1 MTDGFFELAI
11 VILFS
16 AIFGIA
22 AKLLK
27 QPVILAYLATGAL
40 IGYFGFFNLADKE
53 TFRIFSDLG
62 IMFLLFLVGL
72 EINYSSLRLVGKTA
86 LIVGLGQVVFTF
98 AIGYFIALALN
109 FNSLQSAYIAIAL
122 TFSST
127 IIVVKLLSDKK
138 DLHSLYGR
146 ISVGTMLIQ
155 DFVAI
160 FLLIFLAGSGS
171 GNAFFLQKALFTVI
185 SGVFLFAVM
194 LWLGRKIIPPIL
206 DKIAASSELLFL
218 LSLAWLFAVSVVV
231 SKMGFSIEIGG
242 LLAGLSLANSSE
254 NFQIAAK
261 IKTLRDF
268 FILIFFVILGASFIF
283 SNFSGI
289 AIPILLF
296 SIFVLIGNPLIVLII
311 MGIMGFR
318 KRTSF
323 LVGVTVAQISEFSL
337 ILAVLGLKLGHIT
350 EEIAALI
357 TAVGII
363 TITTSTYLII
373 YADHIFK
380 RVSRLLS
387 IFERKE
393 TKEELLFSGKELER
407 PIIMIGYGRTGESI
421 ALNLEKKNLLVLDSD
436 PEVINQLKK
445 EGIDYV
451 FGDMKDSEIFE
462 RINLEK
468 ANVVISTSPDFEDNL
483 ELLRNLNVL
492 EKKPKTILRAE
503 TEQEARLLYAK
514 DADYVLLPNFT
525 AGQYLG
531 KNISVDPK
539 MKILNQLRKK
549 DLFLIKRL
557 KSKTNNNKMRYV

>member
-1 MTDGFFELAI
+1 MTDGLFELAI

-16 AIFGIA
+16 AIFGIV

-86 LIVGLGQVVFTF
+86 LIVGLGQVIFTF

-109 FNSLQSAYIAIAL
+109 FNSLHSAYIAIAL

-160 FLLIFLAGSGS
+160 FLLIFLAGSNSGS
-171 GNAFFLQKALFTVI
+171 DFLIKKAVLTVAM
-185 SGVFLFAVM
+185 GVFLFAAM
-194 LWLGRKIIPPIL
+194 LWLGRKIIPLIL

-218 LSLAWLFAVSVVV
+218 LSLAWLFAVSVVM
-231 SKMGFSIEIGG
+231 SKIGFSIEIGG

-254 NFQIAAK
+254 NFQIAAR

-268 FILIFFVILGASFIF
+268 FILIFFAILGASFVF
-283 SNFSGI
+283 SNFNSV

-296 SIFVLIGNPLIVLII
+296 SIFVLVGNPLIVLII

-337 ILAVLGLKLGHIT
+337 ILAVLGLKLGHIS
-350 EEIAALI
+350 EEIVALI

-373 YADHIFK
+373 YADSIFK
-380 RVSRLLS
+380 RVSWLLS
-387 IFERKE
+387 IFERGK
-393 TKEELLFSGKELER
+393 TKEEQLFSDKNFEK
-407 PIIMIGYGRTGESI
+407 PIIMMGYGRTGESI
-421 ALNLEKKNLLVLDSD
+421 ALNLDKKNLLVLDSD
-436 PEVINQLKK
+436 PEVINQLKR
-445 EGIDYV
+445 EGIDYI
-451 FGDMKDSEIFE
+451 FGDMRDSEIFE
-462 RINLEK
+462 KMNLEK
-468 ANVVISTSPDFEDNL
+468 VNVIISTLPNFEDNL
-483 ELLRNLNVL
+483 ALLHDLGAL

-514 DADYVLLPNFT
+514 GADYVLLPNFT

-539 MKILNQLRKK
+539 MKILEQLRKK

-557 KSKTNNNKMRYV
+557 KSKTNNIK

>member
-1 MTDGFFELAI
+1 MTGGLFELAI

-16 AIFGIA
+16 AIFGVA

-98 AIGYFIALALN
+98 AIGYLIALALN
-109 FNSLQSAYIAIAL
+109 FNSLSSAYIAIAL

-160 FLLIFLAGSGS
+160 FILIFLAGSNS
-171 GNAFFLQKALFTVI
+171 GNAFFLQKAVFTVV
-185 SGVFLFAVM
+185 SGVFLFAAM
-194 LWLGRKIIPPIL
+194 LWLGRKIIPLIL

-218 LSLAWLFAVSVVV
+218 LSLAWLFAVSVVM
-231 SKMGFSIEIGG
+231 SKIGFSIEIGG

-268 FILIFFVILGASFIF
+268 FILIFFVILGASFVF
-283 SNFSGI
+283 SNFSSI
-289 AIPILLF
+289 TIPILFF
-296 SIFVLIGNPLIVLII
+296 SIFVLVGNPLIVLII

-337 ILAVLGLKLGHIT
+337 ILAALGLKLGHIS
-350 EEIAALI
+350 EETVTLI

-373 YADHIFK
+373 YADSIFK
-380 RVSRLLS
+380 RLSRLLS
-387 IFERKE
+387 IFERGI
-393 TKEELLFSGKELER
+393 TKEELLFSDKELEK

-421 ALNLEKKNLLVLDSD
+421 ASNLEKKNLLVLDSD
-436 PEVINQLKK
+436 PEVINQLKE

-462 RINLEK
+462 RMNLKK
-468 ANVVISTSPDFEDNL
+468 AAVVISTSPDFEDNL
-483 ELLRNLNVL
+483 ELLRNLNAL

-503 TEQEARLLYAK
+503 TEQEARLLYAQN
-514 DADYVLLPNFT
+514 ADYVLLPNFT

-549 DLFLIKRL
+549 DLFLMKRIKSNPPTGEQ
-557 KSKTNNNKMRYV
+557 KSK

>member
-1 MTDGFFELAI
+1 MTDGLFELAI

-16 AIFGIA
+16 AIFGVA

-40 IGYFGFFNLADKE
+40 IGYFGFFNLTDKE

-86 LIVGLGQVVFTF
+86 LIVGLGQVIFTF

-109 FNSLQSAYIAIAL
+109 FNNLQSAYIAIAL

-160 FLLIFLAGSGS
+160 FLLIFLAGSDSGS
-171 GNAFFLQKALFTVI
+171 DFLIKKALLTVI
-185 SGVFLFAVM
+185 LGVFLFAAM
-194 LWLGRKIIPPIL
+194 LWLGRKIIPLIL
-206 DKIAASSELLFL
+206 DKIAVSSELLFL
-218 LSLAWLFAVSVVV
+218 LSLAWLFAISVLMN
-231 SKMGFSIEIGG
+231 KIGFSIEIGG
-242 LLAGLSLANSSE
+242 LLAGLALANSSE
-254 NFQIAAK
+254 NFQIAAR

-268 FILIFFVILGASFIF
+268 FILIFFVILGASFVF
-283 SNFSGI
+283 SNFSNV

-296 SIFVLIGNPLIVLII
+296 SIFVLLGNPLIVLII

-323 LVGVTVAQISEFSL
+323 LTGVTVAQISEFSL
-337 ILAVLGLKLGHIT
+337 ILAALGLKLGHIT

-357 TAVGII
+357 TAVGIV
-363 TITTSTYLII
+363 TITTSTYMII
-373 YADHIFK
+373 YADSIFK
-380 RVSRLLS
+380 RVSPLLS

-393 TKEELLFSGKELER
+393 TKKESLFLDKELEK

-421 ALNLEKKNLLVLDSD
+421 ASNLDKKNLLVLDSD
-436 PEVINQLKK
+436 PEVINQLKEEK
-445 EGIDYV
+445 IDYI
-451 FGDMKDSEIFE
+451 FGDMRDSEIFDKM
-462 RINLEK
+462 NLEK

-483 ELLRNLNVL
+483 ALLRDLKTL

-503 TEQEARLLYAK
+503 TEQEARLLYA
-514 DADYVLLPNFT
+514 DGANYVLLPNFT

-531 KNISVDPK
+531 KNIAVDPK
-539 MKILNQLRKK
+539 MKILEQLRKK

-557 KSKTNNNKMRYV
+557 KSKKDSNKIK

>member
-16 AIFGIA
+16 AIFGVA

-40 IGYFGFFNLADKE
+40 IGYFGFFNLTDKE

-86 LIVGLGQVVFTF
+86 LIVGLGQVIFTF

-109 FNSLQSAYIAIAL
+109 FNNLQSAYIAIAL

-160 FLLIFLAGSGS
+160 FLLIFLAGSDS
-171 GNAFFLQKALFTVI
+171 ESDFLIKKAILTVI
-185 SGVFLFAVM
+185 LGVFLFAAM
-194 LWLGRKIIPPIL
+194 LWLGRKIIPLIL
-206 DKIAASSELLFL
+206 DKIAVSSELLFL
-218 LSLAWLFAVSVVV
+218 LSLAWLFAISVLMN
-231 SKMGFSIEIGG
+231 KIGFSIEIGG
-242 LLAGLSLANSSE
+242 LLAGLALANSSE

-268 FILIFFVILGASFIF
+268 FILIFFVILGASFVF
-283 SNFSGI
+283 SNFSNV

-296 SIFVLIGNPLIVLII
+296 SIFVLLGNPLIVLVI

-323 LVGVTVAQISEFSL
+323 LTGVTVAQISEFSL
-337 ILAVLGLKLGHIT
+337 ILAALGLKLGHIT

-357 TAVGII
+357 TAVGIV
-363 TITTSTYLII
+363 TITTSTYMII
-373 YADHIFK
+373 YADSIFK
-380 RVSRLLS
+380 RVSPLLS

-393 TKEELLFSGKELER
+393 TKKESLFSDKELEK

-421 ALNLEKKNLLVLDSD
+421 ASNLDKKNLLVLDSD
-436 PEVINQLKK
+436 PEVINQLKEEK
-445 EGIDYV
+445 IDYV
-451 FGDMKDSEIFE
+451 FGDMRDSEIFDKM
-462 RINLEK
+462 NLEK

-483 ELLRNLNVL
+483 ALLRDLKTL

-503 TEQEARLLYAK
+503 TEQEARLLYA
-514 DADYVLLPNFT
+514 DGANYVLLPNFT

-531 KNISVDPK
+531 KNIAVDPK
-539 MKILNQLRKK
+539 MKILEQLRKK

-557 KSKTNNNKMRYV
+557 KSKKDSNKIK

>member
-1 MTDGFFELAI
+1 MTGGLFELAI

-16 AIFGIA
+16 AIFGIV
-22 AKLLK
+22 AKLLR

-40 IGYFGFFNLADKE
+40 IGYFGLFHLADKE

-98 AIGYFIALALN
+98 AIGYLIALALN
-109 FNSLQSAYIAIAL
+109 FSSLSSAYIAIAL

-138 DLHSLYGR
+138 DLRSLYGR

-160 FLLIFLAGSGS
+160 FLLIFLAGSDSGS
-171 GNAFFLQKALFTVI
+171 DFLIKKAVLTVAM
-185 SGVFLFAVM
+185 GVFLFAAM
-194 LWLGRKIIPPIL
+194 LWLGRKIIPLIL

-218 LSLAWLFAVSVVV
+218 LSLAWLFAVSVVM
-231 SKMGFSIEIGG
+231 SKIGFSIEIGG

-268 FILIFFVILGASFIF
+268 FILIFFVILGASFVF
-283 SNFSGI
+283 SNFNSV

-296 SIFVLIGNPLIVLII
+296 SIFVLVGNPLIVLII

-350 EEIAALI
+350 EETVALI

-373 YADHIFK
+373 YADSIFK
-380 RVSRLLS
+380 RISWLLS
-387 IFERKE
+387 IFERGK
-393 TKEELLFSGKELER
+393 TKEEQLFSDKNFEK
-407 PIIMIGYGRTGESI
+407 PIIMMGYGRTGESI

-436 PEVINQLKK
+436 PEVINQLKR
-445 EGIDYV
+445 EGIDYI
-451 FGDMKDSEIFE
+451 FGDMRDSEIFE
-462 RINLEK
+462 KMNLEK
-468 ANVVISTSPDFEDNL
+468 TNVIISTSPDFEDNL
-483 ELLRNLNVL
+483 ALLHDLGAL

-514 DADYVLLPNFT
+514 GADYVLLPNFT

-539 MKILNQLRKK
+539 MKILEQLRKK

-557 KSKTNNNKMRYV
+557 KSKTNNNKIK